1 MLEAVFVIAQ
11 CSRSYRSS
19 LIVQD
24 GVNIWFFTTCI
35 LQAVWS
41 IAFSIEYIF
50 ASAVLMIGIEISLGL
65 LVISQYQI
73 VSSSVLSVNSE
84 TCFKTINPEYLL
96 LQLPFELHCG
106 WITAGKNN
114 FDPLN
119 RCI

>member
-41 IAFSIEYIF
+41 IAFAIEYIF
-50 ASAVLMIGIEISLGL
+50 ASAVLMIGIEISLVL